1 MHTQVQYI
9 NIQLN
14 SPCRSWE
21 IFAFSNKSDQLYS
34 NLCTQQTI
42 SMPAECRILVQGTKY
57 TNRDQTVPTFKKA
70 SSRATPLEPKR
81 GKTNYTSV
89 RSPSPK
95 PLTQTQSALS
105 GVHTLPQ
112 TIWRT
117 FVWFGSTDTRRG
129 FRRIGSSG
137 HHASYLRCCHRA
149 LHIQKQITA
158 TSSKIS
164 KQMYLSPSECPYSR
178 IISGKKHKE
187 KAGLQEK
194 ILEYSSIGY
203 KKSHGMKQV
212 PRDINPQTSLYISL
226 HILHTHIYMCV

>member
-1 MHTQVQYI
+1 M
-9 NIQLN
+9 
-14 SPCRSWE
+14 
-21 IFAFSNKSDQLYS
+21 
-34 NLCTQQTI
+34 
-42 SMPAECRILVQGTKY
+42 
-57 TNRDQTVPTFKKA
+57 
-70 SSRATPLEPKR
+70 PLEPKR

-95 PLTQTQSALS
+95 PLTQTKSTQS

-112 TIWRT
+112 TIWGT
-117 FVWFGSTDTRRG
+117 FIWFGSTDTRRG

-158 TSSKIS
+158 TSSKTS

-194 ILEYSSIGY
+194 ILQSIP
-203 KKSHGMKQV
+203 QQ
-212 PRDINPQTSLYISL
+212 DIKRAMACNRPQGTSILKHHYIY
-226 HILHTHIYMCV
+226 HYIYYTHIYVCV